1 MRKMIVL
8 HQIDHS
14 IALLKKHS
22 PCRSSLLYLIGAVA
36 LSYPMMLHAQDVGS
50 QTFNDL
56 VGQAIQNPPGP
67 QPTPVSAPSTLSV
80 QALKGAR
87 ELVPGPSPPPTS
99 PKLFSE
105 PTLGVEYDYRFNQQ
119 KTGDRFATDVNEVH
133 SFFSFNLSL
142 TKLQLEYFHLW
153 LDASNDASLTRTG
166 DADVLKI
173 GVTQTISRIEA
184 QDPNKDVTKTILF
197 LVPFFLRKDNVDALT
212 STGRQISEMDSFTVV
227 PLLIFSVSRAVDKPK
242 AAGDTTPHRT
252 VTLSDKDY
260 TNIELP
266 EVHGWKGQFN
276 LLLRIDYDLTAS
288 IGVNGSVTWNHL
300 TNFYSSDFATVPDRN
315 TFALAGGIIYR
326 SKLFEKP
333 LALSATYQ
341 YDGFNRDFYQ
351 HSLTLVATYTF

>member
-1 MRKMIVL
+1 
-8 HQIDHS
+8 
-14 IALLKKHS
+14 
-22 PCRSSLLYLIGAVA
+22 
-36 LSYPMMLHAQDVGS
+36 MLHAQDVGS

-67 QPTPVSAPSTLSV
+67 QPAPVPAPITLRIQGLEGGKEV
-80 QALKGAR
+80 
-87 ELVPGPSPPPTS
+87 VPGPSPS
-99 PKLFSE
+99 PAPNKFFSE

-153 LDASNDASLTRTG
+153 LNASNDASLRRTG

-173 GVTQTISRIEA
+173 GVTQTISTTA
-184 QDPNKDVTKTILF
+184 AKDPNKDVTKTILF
-197 LVPFFLRKDNVDALT
+197 LIPFFFREDNVEALT
-212 STGRQISEMDSFTVV
+212 STGRQISEIDSFTVV
-227 PLLIFSVSRAVDKPK
+227 PLVIFSVSRAVDEPKPAEDK
-242 AAGDTTPHRT
+242 TPHRT
-252 VTLSDKDY
+252 VKLSLAPGYRLTLSDKDY

-266 EVHGWKGQFN
+266 DVHGWKGQSN

-288 IGVNGSVTWNHL
+288 TGVNGSVTWNHL
-300 TNFYSSDFATVPDRN
+300 TNFYSSDSATVPDRD
-315 TFALAGGIIYR
+315 TFALAGGITYK